1 MFVLL
6 DIGEIKLYVETN
18 EYGEDLFNLA
28 PSPPS
33 SMTFI
38 KAIEFSSTPACVTL
52 YGNHLY
58 VGTDNGA
65 LYRINKQTNKESLV
79 LQLSNGTVSG
89 VQVYHDELFVLS
101 KNADKVFVYNMT
113 GNLLRSWEHK
123 SSDHGVSKLCVLAG
137 KVIVPKDGIGIFGS
151 GSLSVYTIDGQLNKQ
166 IGYVSE
172 SWKAMTVCKN
182 NSIIGTD
189 HASGSVYRINID
201 SGEKLWE
208 SREVHVPE
216 GVVCYKD
223 RYVLHTSRHSTG
235 AKIWYLV

>member
-1 MFVLL
+1 M
-6 DIGEIKLYVETN
+6 ETN
-18 EYGEDLFNLA
+18 VYGEEIFNLA

-38 KAIEFSSTPACVTL
+38 KAIEFSSTPECVTL
-52 YGNHLY
+52 YGNYLY
-58 VGTDNGA
+58 VGTHTGA

>member
-1 MFVLL
+1 MSPTKVL
-6 DIGEIKLYVETN
+6 
-18 EYGEDLFNLA
+18 
-28 PSPPS
+28 
-33 SMTFI
+33 
-38 KAIEFSSTPACVTL
+38 
-52 YGNHLY
+52 
-58 VGTDNGA
+58 
-65 LYRINKQTNKESLV
+65 
-79 LQLSNGTVSG
+79 
-89 VQVYHDELFVLS
+89 
-101 KNADKVFVYNMT
+101 VYNMT
-113 GNLLRSWEHK
+113 GDILRSWEHT

-208 SREVHVPE
+208 SREVRVPE

-223 RYVLHTSRHSTG
+223 KYVLHTSRHSTG
-235 AKIWYLV
+235 AKIWVLDIETGE